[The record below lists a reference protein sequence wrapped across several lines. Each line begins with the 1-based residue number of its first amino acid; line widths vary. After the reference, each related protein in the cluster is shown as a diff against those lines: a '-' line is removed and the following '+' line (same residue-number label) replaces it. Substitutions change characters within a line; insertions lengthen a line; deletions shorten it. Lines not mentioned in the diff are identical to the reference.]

1 MIGHRGYMSRYPENT
16 HLGFRKAFEVGA
28 DGIEF
33 DVRITK
39 DGELVIVHDST
50 LERTAGLRKAV
61 REASMT
67 EIWAADVGLGER
79 VPTLRG
85 VLSELP
91 RGKLVN
97 VEIKDVDAT
106 EPAVRLIQEL
116 NLVNRTLL
124 SSFKVES
131 LWIGRSLDPGLRL
144 GLLIEEEDV
153 VRKVPNLT
161 RELRL
166 YSVNVPMEAIQLV
179 GFEKFR
185 EALAA
190 GKKLG
195 LRIALWT
202 LDESL
207 FYENNNLMRLR
218 GLFDIVVTN
227 DVGSMI
233 NYLRAA
239 GVR

>member
-1 MIGHRGYMSRYPENT
+1 MSKYPENT
-16 HLGFRKAFEVGA
+16 RLGFRKAFEAGA
-28 DGIEF
+28 DGVEF

-39 DGELVIVHDST
+39 DGELVIVHDPT
-50 LERTAGLRKAV
+50 LERTAGLRVAV
-61 REASMT
+61 KESNMT
-67 EIWAADVGLGER
+67 EILEADVGLGER
-79 VPTLRG
+79 VPTLRS

-91 RGKLVN
+91 EGKLVN

-131 LWIGRSLDPGLRL
+131 LRVGRSLDRELRL
-144 GLLIEEEDV
+144 GLLIEEEEMV
-153 VRKVPNLT
+153 SEVPNLT

-166 YSVNVPMEAIQLV
+166 YSVNVPMEAIQLL
-179 GFEKFR
+179 GFQKFR
-185 EALAA
+185 EALVA
-190 GKKLG
+190 GKRLG

-207 FYENNNLMRLR
+207 FYVNNNLVRLC
-218 GLFDIVVTN
+218 GLFDIVITN